1 MSRSNSL
8 KNITLLDLFTKEELQ
23 KKQDL
28 FSEAMGVASI
38 ITLTDGTPVTT
49 SSNFCHLCMGII
61 RNTKIGLANCIKSD
75 SVIGHFKLNG
85 PSIKPCLSGGL
96 WDAGVSIILGKKHV
110 GNWLIGQVKNDEL
123 DQSKI
128 LAYADEIGANKSDF
142 EKALNDVPEMSL
154 ERFTKVAEMLF
165 VFVNELTEK
174 AHSNLLLVQEIKRSE
189 KISQILKKNQ
199 KELLKNERKLKLQN
213 NDYLA
218 LNEELRQTN
227 LELINTLEKLRQSQ
241 LALKK
246 QNQEYITINE
256 DLNKAND
263 EYLIL
268 NEELNQK
275 NEEYFSLNEEIR
287 LTNLQLQ
294 TTLAKLDES
303 NRRNESLLA
312 AIPDMMFLFS
322 KDDVF
327 LDCHIPEGETLLLPQ
342 KEFLNK
348 KIQDVL
354 PDNIVKVHENARQ
367 KLFETGQ
374 PQVYQYTANTPDGIR
389 HYESNMVMHHED
401 KILAIVRDVSQVK
414 KTRELEQEILVTRKS
429 AEFKQKFLANMSH
442 EIRTPLTGMMGLAD
456 ILANT
461 ELDEKQ
467 KLYVEHLR
475 QSGENLRHIINLILD
490 YSKIESGQININ
502 PNAFVSNSL
511 FDSASNL
518 FSSVCQKPIKLIK
531 DISHEIP
538 NYIITDQQ
546 RLNQILNNLVSNAV
560 KFTHEGSITL
570 SAKVGN
576 EEITSSNIKEFTI
589 KVEITD
595 TGIGIKPELQQY
607 LFKPFSQIETNEMRT
622 IEGTGLG
629 LSICRELT
637 ALLGGDIGVE
647 SNPGKGS
654 TFWFT
659 FKTRAADISQIIIKN
674 QNTRNG
680 HTYKNRLNI
689 LLVEDKKVN
698 QLVVSLILKDLGH
711 KVMTANNGQEA
722 IDHFNP
728 GNFDLILMDIQM
740 PVMDGITAT
749 ALLKQ
754 KYDQLPPI
762 VGLSANAFEGDR
774 EKYMAMGM
782 DDYLT
787 KPVKGEDFS
796 ELIDRL
802 EIM

>member
-1 MSRSNSL
+1 MSRTISS

-38 ITLTDGTPVTT
+38 ITLTDGTPVTKA
-49 SSNFCHLCMGII
+49 SNFCHLCMGII
-61 RNTKIGLANCIKSD
+61 RKTKKGLVNCMKSD
-75 SVIGHFKLNG
+75 SVIGRFKLNG

-96 WDAGVSIILGKKHV
+96 WDAGVSINFGEKHV
-110 GNWLIGQVKNDEL
+110 GNWLIGQVKNGAL
-123 DQSKI
+123 DHSKI
-128 LAYADEIGANKSDF
+128 LAYADEIGADRLEF
-142 EKALNDVPEMSL
+142 EKALADVPEMPL

-174 AHSNLLLVQEIKRSE
+174 AYSNLLLKQEIKKRE
-189 KISQILKKNQ
+189 KISNDLKKNEI
-199 KELLKNERKLKLQN
+199 ELLKNDRKLKLQN

-246 QNQEYITINE
+246 QNLEYVAIN
-256 DLNKAND
+256 DVLNRAND

-294 TTLAKLDES
+294 STLSRLDES
-303 NRRNESLLA
+303 NKRNESLLS
-312 AIPDMMFLFS
+312 AIPDIMFLFS
-322 KDDVF
+322 KEDVF
-327 LDCHIPEGETLLLPQ
+327 LDCHIPDGDMLIMPKEAFMNKRVQDILPP
-342 KEFLNK
+342 E
-348 KIQDVL
+348 
-354 PDNIVKVHENARQ
+354 IVSAHEMARK

-374 PQVYQYTANTPDGIR
+374 PQVYQYAANTAKGLK
-389 HYESNMVMHHED
+389 YFESSMVMHDEN
-401 KILAIVRDVSQVK
+401 KILAIVRDISQVK
-414 KTRELEQEILVTRKS
+414 KAMELEQEILVTRKS

-461 ELDEKQ
+461 ELNEKQ

-490 YSKIESGQININ
+490 YSKIESGQITIK
-502 PNAFVSNSL
+502 PIAFASDSM
-511 FDSASNL
+511 FDSATNL
-518 FSSVCQKPIKLIK
+518 FSSVCQKPIQLLK
-531 DISHEIP
+531 DLSPDIP
-538 NYIITDQQ
+538 DYIITDQH

-560 KFTHEGSITL
+560 KFTEEGSISL
-570 SAKVGN
+570 SASVF
-576 EEITSSNIKEFTI
+576 KEFSNPANSSEMII
-589 KVEITD
+589 KVEVSD
-595 TGIGIKPELQQY
+595 TGIGIQPDLQKY
-607 LFKPFSQIETNEMRT
+607 LFKPFSQIETNEMRS

-629 LSICRELT
+629 LSICRELS
-637 ALLGGDIGVE
+637 ALLGGEIGIE
-647 SNPGKGS
+647 SKPGKGS

-659 FKTRAADISQIIIKN
+659 FKTTKADVSQIIIKP
-674 QNTRNG
+674 
-680 HTYKNRLNI
+680 KNNHLPGPNKSKLNI

-698 QLVVSLILKDLGH
+698 QMVVTLILKDLGH

-728 GNFDLILMDIQM
+728 DHFDLILMDIQM

-749 ALLKQ
+749 AFLKQ
-754 KYDQLPPI
+754 KYSQLPPI

-787 KPVKGEDFS
+787 KPVKGEDFN
-796 ELIDRL
+796 ELIERL
-802 EIM
+802 EIR